1 MRKSVL
7 TLLLLF
13 IAMMMQAQQH
23 LITGA
28 IIDKGTNDPVEA
40 STVQLLRAD
49 STYISGAISDENGLF
64 SLQAP
69 EDGSYLLKITSV
81 GYKPTVRRIMMTQG
95 KDLAMGKININAEAI
110 MLKAATVTAMA
121 KKVVLKEDTFVYNS
135 AAYRT
140 PEGSTIEELVKRLP
154 GAEVSDDGSIK
165 INGKEVK
172 KILVDGK
179 EFMTGDTKTAL
190 KNLPTSIIDK
200 IKAYDEKSDLAKV
213 TGIDDG
219 EEETVLDFG
228 VKRGMNK
235 GLIANMDLSMGTKQ
249 RYSERGMA
257 AYFND
262 RNRLMMFASANNT
275 NDMGFPGGGGPGGW
289 GFNKQGLNASKMLG
303 LNYNY
308 ENKDKLKMDASLR
321 WNHSD
326 GDISSTVAS
335 ENFVSQNSSFSNSR
349 AKNFSR
355 SNSWDGRFR
364 LEWTPDTMTN
374 IMFRPSFTIKS
385 SDALA
390 RSLSA
395 QFNADPYQITND
407 PLEDAARAELGLEDV
422 STSKSL
428 LQQAGAL
435 VNLQSSSSISYSESE
450 NLRGMLQYNRR
461 LSAMGRNITVRTDAS
476 YGKTDANSLSLTN
489 AYMYLVDVANG
500 NETDHYNTYR
510 YNVTPTR
517 NYSYSLQATYSEP
530 LWRATFLQ
538 LSYKFTY
545 KYSKTD
551 RSTYN
556 FSDFSD
562 EEANQWASI
571 TPEYRGWGNYLGT
584 LRSPLDEYF
593 DSDQS
598 RFSEYKNYI
607 HEMQLMMRFIRPKY
621 NLSFGAMLQPQRS
634 NFIYDYMGQ
643 HIETTRNVTNFSPTL
658 DFRYRFSK
666 VSNLRVNYR
675 GTTSQ
680 PSMTDLLDITDDSNP
695 LNIKKGNPGLKPSFT
710 HNFRLFYN
718 DYIEKHQRALMT
730 FVNFSMTRNSI
741 SDMVTYD
748 DKTGGRTTQP
758 ENINGNWNARGAF
771 MFNTAIDSAGVWNIN
786 TFTTLAY
793 TNAVGYLSLDGKT
806 SQKNTTKQTQVGER
820 IAMGYRNSW
829 LEVNLNGTL
838 NYNHARNKLQASSNM
853 NTWQFSYGP
862 SITVTMPWGMSLSTD
877 LSQSSRRGY
886 SDKSMNTNELVWN
899 AQLSQGF
906 LRGKPL
912 TVMIQ
917 FYDAAPAEH
926 LEPCPY
932 CHGPYRYRVQQ
943 HHLLCHAPRHLPTE
957 YHRRQTG
964 TRDDEIWRTPRLR
977 RTTLQRRTSPLLS
990 LEKLKP
996 IYMMPRTIRHRWF
1009 WAYFCLIGSNI
1020 TTPFHIRQF

>member
-28 IIDKGTNDPVEA
+28 IIDKGTNEPVEA

-235 GLIANMDLSMGTKQ
+235 GLIANMDLSIGTKQ

-730 FVNFSMTRNSI
+730 FINFSMTRNSI

-820 IAMGYRNSW
+820 IAMGYRNNW

-917 FYDAAPAEH
+917 FYDLLH
-926 LEPCPY
+926 
-932 CHGPYRYRVQQ
+932 QQ
-943 HHLLCHAPRHLPTE
+943 STLSRALTAMARTDTE
-957 YHRRQTG
+957 YNSINSYAMLHVIYRLNIIGGKQARETMMYGGRPDFRGRPFNGGRPPMGPPPGGGHRR
-964 TRDDEIWRTPRLR
+964 
-977 RTTLQRRTSPLLS
+977 
-990 LEKLKP
+990 
-996 IYMMPRTIRHRWF
+996 F
-1009 WAYFCLIGSNI
+1009 
-1020 TTPFHIRQF
+1020 